1 MENIKK
7 DFPILNNEENKVVY
21 LDSAATTQKPQQVL
35 DAIKKYY
42 QEDNANPLRG
52 LYGLSVKATEEYE
65 IARKKVQKFINAKES
80 CEIIFTR
87 NATESL
93 NFVAKTYGYD
103 NIQEGDEIVISI
115 LEHHSNLLPWQ
126 ILCKEK
132 KAKLIY
138 LYIDE
143 EGNIPEAELCKINAK
158 TKIVAITQV
167 SNVLGV
173 KTPLKKIISLAH
185 SYGAV
190 VVVDGAQ
197 GAPHMKVDVAEL
209 DCDFYAFSGH
219 KMLAPMGIGVLY
231 GKKALLDKMSPFLYG
246 GEMIDTVTEE
256 DATFAPLPE
265 KFEAGTPNVAGA
277 VALGSAIDYLSS
289 LGMDN
294 VAKHDEKLVSLALS
308 EMEKLPFVTIY
319 GSKDAKNHSGVI
331 SFNIDGAHPHDVSS
345 LMDYHGKIAIRAGN
359 HCAHPLLKYLK
370 TNSTCRISFYVY
382 NTEEDVYAFIETLK
396 NIRKWMGIEK

>member
-35 DAIKKYY
+35 DAIRKYY

-93 NFVAKTYGYD
+93 NLVAKTYGYD
-103 NIQEGDEIVISI
+103 NIVEGDEVVISI

-143 EGNIPEAELCKINAK
+143 EGNIPEAELSKINAK

-173 KTPLKKIISLAH
+173 KTPLKKIISLAR

-231 GKKALLDKMSPFLYG
+231 GKKALLDNMSPFLYG